1 MLPEKFT
8 ERMQNMLG
16 AEFEDFL
23 RSFERDNYQAL
34 RVNPLKAPGGALEK
48 YFDLTP
54 VSWEES
60 GYYYGREDQP
70 GKHPLHE
77 AGVYYIQEPSAMAVV
92 PLLSVQPGEKVLD
105 LCAAPGGKSTQI
117 AGYLQGRGLLV
128 ANEIHPARAKILS
141 ENIERL
147 GVSNACV
154 TNEEPTRLS
163 EKFPGYFD
171 KILVDAPCSGEG
183 MFRKNEAACG
193 EWSPENV
200 QLCADRQDDILDC
213 AAKMLRPGGRIVYS
227 TCTFAPAEN
236 EGSVSRFLQRHP
248 EFELLSVDKERM
260 GLPAGKCDGRPEWCP
275 EADAE
280 IAFVI
285 HRTLR
290 LWPHLVRGEGHFAA
304 VLQNKEMSV
313 IGESV
318 SYEPMAVGGMERGI
332 SSKDKSLEPWWS
344 FWRDTASTQDQQLK
358 QGLFLRFGDN
368 LYLAPDHMPSLK
380 GLKVLRPGLQLGAIK
395 KDRFEPSHALAL
407 AISPNEIRHK
417 CQFSLAD
424 EEQAKLVSMYL
435 NGQTFPL
442 DGEKG
447 WYLVTVDGYGLG
459 WGKLAGGILKN
470 HYPKG
475 LRKG

>member
-1 MLPEKFT
+1 MKPKIETLKKLFLCLLAASIGYVTWHARRVRQNPDLSSTRDWDRITAQSAALDAGEVEPLSRRQKLVLAVFVLGIAFT
-8 ERMQNMLG
+8 VWGIVTQGYYIDEL
-16 AEFEDFL
+16 AAVFHEDFD
-23 RSFERDNYQAL
+23 R
-34 RVNPLKAPGGALEK
+34 
-48 YFDLTP
+48 
-54 VSWEES
+54 
-60 GYYYGREDQP
+60 
-70 GKHPLHE
+70 
-77 AGVYYIQEPSAMAVV
+77 I
-92 PLLSVQPGEKVLD
+92 
-105 LCAAPGGKSTQI
+105 I
-117 AGYLQGRGLLV
+117 
-128 ANEIHPARAKILS
+128 
-141 ENIERL
+141 
-147 GVSNACV
+147 
-154 TNEEPTRLS
+154 
-163 EKFPGYFD
+163 
-171 KILVDAPCSGEG
+171 VDAPCSGEG

-285 HRTLR
+285 HCTLR

-435 NGQTFPL
+435 NGQKRECASTL
-442 DGEKG
+442 ARK
-447 WYLVTVDGYGLG
+447 YGKCDKTMRNRQKELNE
-459 WGKLAGGILKN
+459 LLK
-470 HYPKG
+470 KFAEDWA
-475 LRKG
+475 